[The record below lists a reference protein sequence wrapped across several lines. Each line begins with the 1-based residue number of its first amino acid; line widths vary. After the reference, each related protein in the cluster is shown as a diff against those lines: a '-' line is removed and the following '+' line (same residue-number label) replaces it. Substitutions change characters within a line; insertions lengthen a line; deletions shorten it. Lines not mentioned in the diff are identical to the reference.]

1 MCFVFRYLVRKAMFQ
16 ETTSNPLAYSAWV
29 SSRSMSV
36 IPQSGPRFVATTA
49 TNRDRGYL
57 IVTFE
62 VSRAE

>member
-1 MCFVFRYLVRKAMFQ
+1 MFQ
-16 ETTSNPLAYSAWV
+16 ETASNPLAYSAWV

-36 IPQSGPRFVATTA
+36 IPQSDPRFAAVVA

>member
-1 MCFVFRYLVRKAMFQ
+1 MFQ